1 MFEIDQASTQVEQ
14 NDNKYISRQHFRNIL
29 AFQYG
34 KVMNSRQPQK
44 TLMSAEGRIRVKET
58 LASPR
63 NDNRL

>member
-14 NDNKYISRQHFRNIL
+14 NDNKYISKQQFRNIL

-34 KVMNSRQPQK
+34 KVMKSRQPQK
-44 TLMSAEGRIRVKET
+44 TLMSAEGRIRVKAT